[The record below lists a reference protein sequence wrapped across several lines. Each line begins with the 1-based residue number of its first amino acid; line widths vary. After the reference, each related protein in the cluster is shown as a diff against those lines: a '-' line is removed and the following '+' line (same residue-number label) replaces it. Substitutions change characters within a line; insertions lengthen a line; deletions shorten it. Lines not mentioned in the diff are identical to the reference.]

1 MLKLCLAV
9 HDFSS
14 TKKHGS
20 MLKLCPAMVAVYDF
34 RLAKKMHK
42 LSEGHISNISNKQF
56 HQTCVLAKKI
66 CEISA
71 NQKV

>member
-1 MLKLCLAV
+1 
-9 HDFSS
+9 
-14 TKKHGS
+14 

>member
-1 MLKLCLAV
+1 
-9 HDFSS
+9 
-14 TKKHGS
+14 

-56 HQTCVLAKKI
+56 QQHNLIIALAKYVI
-66 CEISA
+66 T
-71 NQKV
+71 N